1 MKTKARSAILLAAA
15 LFASLGGQEPKAD
28 TRMTSPDGL
37 QRIDQI
43 WMIVLI
49 DKTGVEN
56 VAQAK
61 LVTGEYVPLIA
72 ADAVRLESMIGVA
85 REMASAL
92 NVEMKV
98 IRFTNRIDVQQ
109 IRP

>member
-1 MKTKARSAILLAAA
+1 MKSIVKLALPLAAA
-15 LFASLGGQEPKAD
+15 MLVWAACQQLKAD
-28 TRMTSPDGL
+28 TGMTSPNGV
-37 QRIDQI
+37 QRIDQV

-72 ADAVRLESMIGVA
+72 ADAARLESMIGVA
-85 REMASAL
+85 REMASAM

-98 IRFTNRIDVQQ
+98 VRFTNRIDVQQ